1 MKPHASLNFL
11 LILPIISILLF
22 LVACPAPTEPDSH
35 RESEI
40 GVITRASLPPTDA
53 VITRIAFGSCNR
65 QNLPQPLWKE
75 VLMAR
80 PQLWIWMGDNV
91 YADTTDPAEM
101 EKTYAQQ
108 LAQPDY
114 RKVMAAIP
122 IIGTWDDHDFG
133 QNDAGK
139 ENPIKKDA
147 QQLALDFLGEPADS
161 ARRSQEGL
169 YTSYEFGPAGQR
181 LKIILLDTRTHRD
194 KPGKDADILGE
205 KQWDWLTRQL
215 TSSEADAHLLIS
227 SIQVLQPV
235 PSKKME
241 RWVNFPAARDRLLAL
256 LKETSPANLFIL
268 SGDRHF
274 SEMAFLPESEG
285 LPFLRG
291 EITSSGMSHT
301 WENFPGEPNPL
312 RVAGPVTSKHF
323 GLLDIDWE
331 NQSAIVEIRGENQSV
346 ATKHLFPVR
355 IPATP

>member
-1 MKPHASLNFL
+1 MIRIACLFSL
-11 LILPIISILLF
+11 
-22 LVACPAPTEPDSH
+22 LVLTACQAPTNPDLSQEQKEENIS
-35 RESEI
+35 RI
-40 GVITRASLPPTDA
+40 PLPSPDA

-75 VLMAR
+75 VLLAR

-101 EKTYAQQ
+101 EKTYAEQ
-108 LAQPDY
+108 LTNPDY
-114 RKVMAAIP
+114 RKVLAAIP
-122 IIGTWDDHDFG
+122 VIGTWDDHDFG

-147 QQLALDFLGEPADS
+147 QRLALNFLGEPSDS
-161 ARRSQEGL
+161 PRRSREGL
-169 YTSYEFGPAGQR
+169 YTSYEFGPTGQR
-181 LKIILLDTRTHRD
+181 LKIIILDTRMHRD
-194 KPGKDADILGE
+194 MPGAEADILGE
-205 KQWDWLTRQL
+205 PQWDWLAGQL
-215 TSSEADAHLLIS
+215 TGSEADAHVLIS

-235 PSKKME
+235 PSKQME
-241 RWVNFPAARDRLLAL
+241 RWINFPQARTRLIDL
-256 LKETSPANLFIL
+256 LKKTSPANLFIL

-285 LPFLRG
+285 LPFLHG
-291 EITSSGMSHT
+291 EITSSGLSHT
-301 WENFPGEPNPL
+301 WENFPGEPNPF

-346 ATKHLFPVR
+346 AYKHLFPLT
-355 IPATP
+355 IPAKL